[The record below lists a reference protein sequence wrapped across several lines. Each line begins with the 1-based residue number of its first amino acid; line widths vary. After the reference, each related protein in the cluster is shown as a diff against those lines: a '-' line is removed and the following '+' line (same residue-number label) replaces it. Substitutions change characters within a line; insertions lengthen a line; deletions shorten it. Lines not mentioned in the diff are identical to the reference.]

1 MSYYN
6 YMPNSYGTMGNSA
19 QANVGGGIYPQN
31 NYSPANTNFGL
42 KSGIQYAS
50 KSEME
55 GLILPPNTQVWAM
68 GKEGDV
74 FYVKTADELGR
85 STMSVFDYKK
95 HEENVS
101 RETVQYITRDDLK
114 IFATKEELQSV
125 LSQCKDIEKLLKVG
139 KKNGEESVRNSERTS
154 G

>member
-1 MSYYN
+1 MNYYN
-6 YMPNSYGTMGNSA
+6 YMPNSYGTMGSSSQN
-19 QANVGGGIYPQN
+19 NIGGGIYTQN
-31 NYSPANTNFGL
+31 NYSPNNTNFGL
-42 KSGIQYAS
+42 KNGIQYAS
-50 KSEME
+50 EEEMKA
-55 GLILPPNTQVWAM
+55 LILPPNTQVMAM
-68 GKEGDV
+68 GREGNV

-101 RETVQYITRDDLK
+101 RETIQYLTKDDLK
-114 IFATKEELQSV
+114 DFATKEELNSV

-139 KKNGEESVRNSERTS
+139 RKNGEESVRASERAS

>member
-1 MSYYN
+1 MQN
-6 YMPNSYGTMGNSA
+6 PYGTMGNPPQS
-19 QANVGGGIYPQN
+19 NLNGGIYPQN

-42 KSGIQYAS
+42 KSGIQYATEE
-50 KSEME
+50 EMKA
-55 GLILPPNTQVWAM
+55 LILPPNTQVMAM

-101 RETVQYITRDDLK
+101 RETIQYITKDDLK
-114 IFATKEELQSV
+114 DFATKEELNNV

-139 KKNGEESVRNSERTS
+139 KKNGEESVRSGERTS

>member
-6 YMPNSYGTMGNSA
+6 YMPNSYGAMGNSS
-19 QANVGGGIYPQN
+19 QNNLSGGIYPQN
-31 NYSPANTNFGL
+31 NYSPANTSFGL
-42 KSGIQYAS
+42 KSGIQYAT
-50 KSEME
+50 KTEME
-55 GLILPPNTQVWAM
+55 ALILPPSTQVWAM
-68 GKEGDV
+68 GKDGDV

-85 STMSVFDYKK
+85 STMSVFDYKR

-101 RETVQYITRDDLK
+101 RETIQYLTKEDLK
-114 IFATKEELQSV
+114 DFATKEELNNV

-139 KKNGEESVRNSERTS
+139 KKNGEESIRSSERTS